1 MMVTIVVMMIDAVTE
16 VNTKQ
21 KIFLSSH
28 EM

>member
-21 KIFLSSH
+21 KIILSSH